1 MPPRKGSNG
10 YRGVL
15 RHLGYVERTQGERDR
30 VPGSYIK
37 YLVWERVPGESLM
50 EKFLGSVDRSTRND
64 IRAKFRAAIESGFAN
79 PEEQV

>member
-1 MPPRKGSNG
+1 
-10 YRGVL
+10 
-15 RHLGYVERTQGERDR
+15 
-30 VPGSYIK
+30 
-37 YLVWERVPGESLM
+37 M